1 MFPPSQPSPF
11 PPLQPPAPP
20 EPPANEKRIRFRTA
34 VTALLAA
41 AAVGA
46 TTAAVV
52 TATIDSSGDKTTVT
66 RNVTVTNA
74 QPTSSASVTERERR
88 LDARQE
94 LGRRHQGADD
104 LAARPAG
111 RGPGLGLGLLQDRL
125 HRHERPRRQ
134 RRVVGDSQLP
144 ERRHLQGDRRR
155 RRPVDRHRGHQGRAP
170 ASLLKPLAVGNSSKL
185 VVGDPV
191 VAVGSPFGLDGTVT
205 AGIVS
210 ALHRQIDAPNNFTI
224 NDAIQTD
231 AAINHGNS
239 GGPLF
244 NLRGEVVGVNAQIQS
259 DSGDNAGIGFA
270 IPSNTVKSIAD
281 QLISKGNVKHAY
293 LGVSIT
299 EIPSAVAGQL
309 GEAAGVAVQV
319 TIPGQPAAKAGL
331 KAKTGNRVLDGQQYP
346 TGGDVITAIDGQSV
360 SSAAELQSLIDAHRP
375 GDQVR
380 LTVTRN
386 GSSRTVTVTLGTR
399 PAQAS

>member
-1 MFPPSQPSPF
+1 MYPTSPQSPF
-11 PPLQPPAPP
+11 PPFQQAPP
-20 EPPANEKRIRFRTA
+20 PPPANEKRIRFRTA

-52 TATIDSSGDKTTVT
+52 TATLDSSGGQTVT
-66 RNVTVTNA
+66 RNITVTNA
-74 QPTSSASVTERERR
+74 QPTSSTSALSVNGVWTRAKDSVVDIKVQTTSDLGQQGEAQGTGWVYSKAGYVVTNDHVVNGASSVTVTFPSG
-88 LDARQE
+88 ATFKATVV
-94 LGRRHQGADD
+94 GADPSTD
-104 LAARPAG
+104 VA
-111 RGPGLGLGLLQDRL
+111 
-125 HRHERPRRQ
+125 
-134 RRVVGDSQLP
+134 VIKVN
-144 ERRHLQGDRRR
+144 
-155 RRPVDRHRGHQGRAP
+155 AP
-170 ASLLKPLAVGNSSKL
+170 ASVLKPLPVGNSAKL

-191 VAVGSPFGLDGTVT
+191 VAIGSPFGLDGTVT

-210 ALHRQIDAPNNFTI
+210 ALHRQIDAPNNFSI

-281 QLISKGNVKHAY
+281 QLISKGNVQHAY

-299 EIPSAVAGQL
+299 GIPSAVSGQL
-309 GEAAGVAVQV
+309 GEAAGVAVREV
-319 TIPGQPAAKAGL
+319 LPGQPAAKAGL
-331 KAKTGNRVLDGQQYP
+331 QASTGTRALDGQQYP
-346 TGGDVITAIDGQSV
+346 TGGDVITAIDGQKV
-360 SSAAELQSLIDAHRP
+360 TSAAELQSLIDAHRP
-375 GDQVR
+375 GDKVQ
-380 LTVTRN
+380 LSVTRN
-386 GSSRTVTVTLGTR
+386 GSSRSVTVTLGTR

>member
-1 MFPPSQPSPF
+1 MFPPSPQSPSPF
-11 PPLQPPAPP
+11 APPPPPAPP
-20 EPPANEKRIRFRTA
+20 AKEKRIRFRTA

-46 TTAAVV
+46 GTAAVV
-52 TATIDSSGDKTTVT
+52 TATLDSNNGQTVT

-74 QPTSSASVTERERR
+74 QNTSAATALSVNDVWNRAKDSVVDIKVQTTSQLGQQGEAQGSGWVYSRTGYIVTNDHVVSGASSVTVTFPSTG
-88 LDARQE
+88 ATYKATVV
-94 LGRRHQGADD
+94 GADPSTD
-104 LAARPAG
+104 IAVIKINA
-111 RGPGLGLGLLQDRL
+111 
-125 HRHERPRRQ
+125 
-134 RRVVGDSQLP
+134 
-144 ERRHLQGDRRR
+144 
-155 RRPVDRHRGHQGRAP
+155 PVE
-170 ASLLKPLAVGNSSKL
+170 LLKPLPVGKSSKL

-191 VAVGSPFGLDGTVT
+191 VAVGSPFGLDNTVT

-244 NLRGEVVGVNAQIQS
+244 NLRGQVVGVNAQIQS

-270 IPSNTVKSIAD
+270 IPSDTVKSIAD
-281 QLISKGNVKHAY
+281 QLISKGNVQHAY

-299 EIPSAVAGQL
+299 EIPSAMSGQL
-309 GEAAGVAVQV
+309 GEAAGVAVRAV
-319 TIPGQPAAKAGL
+319 VAGEPAAKAGL
-331 KAKTGNRVLDGQQYP
+331 KAATTTRALDNQQYP
-346 TGGDVITAIDGQSV
+346 TGGDVITAVDGQTV
-360 SSAAELQSLIDAHRP
+360 TTAAELQSLVDGHQP
-375 GDQVR
+375 GDKVQ
-380 LTVTRN
+380 LSVTRN

>member
-1 MFPPSQPSPF
+1 MFPPSQSPF
-11 PPLQPPAPP
+11 PPAHPAPQV
-20 EPPANEKRIRFRTA
+20 PPANEKRIRFRTA

-52 TATIDSSGDKTTVT
+52 TATLDSSGTKTVT

-74 QPTSSASVTERERR
+74 QPTSSASALSVNGVWTRAKSSVV
-88 LDARQE
+88 DIKVQTTSQ
-94 LGRRHQGADD
+94 LGQQGEAQGSGFVYSKTGYIITNDHVVSGASSVSVNFPSGATYKATVVGADPSTD
-104 LAARPAG
+104 IA
-111 RGPGLGLGLLQDRL
+111 
-125 HRHERPRRQ
+125 
-134 RRVVGDSQLP
+134 VIKVN
-144 ERRHLQGDRRR
+144 
-155 RRPVDRHRGHQGRAP
+155 AP
-170 ASLLKPLAVGNSSKL
+170 ASVLKPLAVGNSSKL

-244 NLRGEVVGVNAQIQS
+244 DLRGEVVGVNAQIQS

-270 IPSNTVKSIAD
+270 IPSNTVKQIAD
-281 QLISKGNVKHAY
+281 QLISTGNVKHAY
-293 LGVSIT
+293 LGVEIS
-299 EIPSAVAGQL
+299 EIPSSVSGPL
-309 GEAAGVAVQV
+309 GEAAGVAVQTV
-319 TIPGQPAAKAGL
+319 HGTPAQKAGL
-331 KAKTGNRVLDGQQYP
+331 KAATGNRAVNGQQYP
-346 TGGDVITAIDGQSV
+346 TGGDVITAVDGQAV
-360 SSAAELQSLIDAHRP
+360 STAAELQSAIDSHRP
-375 GDQVR
+375 GDKVR
-380 LTVTRN
+380 LSVTRN
-386 GSSRTVTVTLGTR
+386 GTSRTVTVTLGTR